1 MSRPYKFRGKRIDN
15 GEWVYGF
22 GVFFWEDDGVKKA
35 EIYTTIGVFDVDPE
49 TVGQYI
55 GEVDRNGK
63 EIYEGDIDGSDEPM
77 YVAYEK
83 GVYGLKFKDNP
94 YYIDSFVYWE
104 EIEVIG
110 NIYEHPHLLKGE
122 EADDR

>member
-22 GVFFWEDDGVKKA
+22 GVFYWEDDDVKKA

-83 GVYGLKFKDNP
+83 GSYGLKYQENTNYFDNC
-94 YYIDSFVYWE
+94 VYWE
-104 EIEVIG
+104 ATEIIG
-110 NIYEHPHLLKGE
+110 NIYENPELIGGKAHVS
-122 EADDR
+122 